1 MRVFQF
7 TLASCMGVFT
17 VGTICL
23 FSDQQWLIALTATV
37 ATIYLSAHLVTK
49 HLPSGITAMM
59 QANCMRLDG
68 SVSNRRTQIEK
79 KATFRLKIDL
89 FVLLL
94 IVFFPTAFLFW
105 LANAKLIPISFDAM
119 GNIDFFR
126 AGINPS
132 WQDEEVAFDIWKRH
146 ANSPLDRETYKRL
159 VFRFWSVMIVVAAA
173 WLVACCYLVRSGYIH
188 LLKHLRSDV
197 RLRFQHYQ
205 ALDGIRSLAR

>member
-49 HLPSGITAMM
+49 HLPSGITAMI

-68 SVSNRRTQIEK
+68 SVSYRRTKIEK

-105 LANAKLIPISFDAM
+105 LANAKLIPISLLTRWATL
-119 GNIDFFR
+119 IFFER
-126 AGINPS
+126 ILIPVCKI
-132 WQDEEVAFDIWKRH
+132 EEVAFDIWKRH

-159 VFRFWSVMIVVAAA
+159 AFAI
-173 WLVACCYLVRSGYIH
+173 G
-188 LLKHLRSDV
+188 
-197 RLRFQHYQ
+197 Q
-205 ALDGIRSLAR
+205 